1 MVTHGP
7 SLARESLFRT
17 LGDHSTK
24 KFSSPLVWLK
34 WWKEGLVL
42 PCQKSL
48 ITGKQ
53 NPVMMTFQ
61 SLGTWMRWHSPHT
74 TSRMPGKH
82 GGKIKG
88 KKGKEMERVD
98 ECLLF
103 AVRPRMSFFG
113 E

>member
-1 MVTHGP
+1 M
-7 SLARESLFRT
+7 
-17 LGDHSTK
+17 
-24 KFSSPLVWLK
+24 
-34 WWKEGLVL
+34 L

-61 SLGTWMRWHSPHT
+61 SLGTWIRWHSPHK

-98 ECLLF
+98 ERLLF